1 MDNKNTVFLENTK
14 YANKVM
20 MSVLCASGGALIVVW
35 ILLETGL
42 LSMETGIP
50 RIPIIT
56 CLFMMIIA
64 EVLSARYWYE
74 KRWVKY
80 VLMAVLIVSYGVL
93 YGTFTYTVSI
103 LMVIPIVMS
112 SRYFSRKYT
121 VIVSLITFATFL
133 LADIWGANHGMLDL
147 NYLAL
152 PKGINVT
159 ITEDAWLSSFV
170 LGLQY
175 DKGLMIKNV
184 VCYSYAFKLL
194 LSLIVAIAS
203 MTVASQGRKMILKQ
217 QALTEETVGLST
229 ELAVASRIQKSML
242 PDTFPA
248 FPDRSEFDLY
258 ASMTPALLVGGD
270 FYDFFLVDDDHL
282 AVVMADVSDKGVPA
296 ALFMS
301 LSKNTIASNV
311 MQGKSPAKALTDANK
326 ILCRN
331 NTENMFVTVWLGILE
346 ISTGLLTVCNA
357 GHEPP
362 VLMRQGEEFM
372 VFRDIHGFAMG
383 CVEDADYEEYNLRL
397 RKGDKL
403 FLYTDGVTDATD
415 EDLNTLGINNVVAA
429 LNKDIN
435 AAPWQMLVIVQNR
448 IDDFVQKAQQF
459 DDITMLALEYK
470 KED

>member
-1 MDNKNTVFLENTK
+1 MDDKKTVLLENTK

-20 MSVLCASGGALIVVW
+20 MSVLCASGVALIAVW

-42 LSMETGIP
+42 LSMEKGIP
-50 RIPIIT
+50 RLPIIT
-56 CLFMMIIA
+56 CLLMMIIT
-64 EVLSARYWYE
+64 EILSMRYRYE

-80 VLMAVLIVSYGVL
+80 LLMGVLIVSYGVL
-93 YGTFTYTVSI
+93 YSTFTYTVSI

-121 VIVSLITFATFL
+121 MIVSLITFAVFL
-133 LADIWGANHGMLDL
+133 MADIWGANHGMFDL
-147 NYLAL
+147 NYLVL
-152 PKGINVT
+152 PKDTNIKIAG
-159 ITEDAWLSSFV
+159 DAWLSSYV
-170 LGLQY
+170 YGIPY

-194 LSLIVAIAS
+194 LSLVVAIAS
-203 MTVASQGRKMILKQ
+203 MTVAAQGRKMILKQ
-217 QALTEETVGLST
+217 QALTEETVGLNT
-229 ELAVASRIQKSML
+229 ELAMASKIQKSML

-248 FPDRSEFDLY
+248 FPERSEFDLY
-258 ASMTPALLVGGD
+258 ASMTPALSVGGD

-282 AVVMADVSDKGVPA
+282 AVVMGDVSDKGMPA

-301 LSKNTIASNV
+301 LSKNAIANNV

-331 NTENMFVTVWLGILE
+331 NTENMFVTVWLAILE

-362 VLMRQGEEFM
+362 ILMRHDEEFM

-383 CVEDADYEEYNLRL
+383 CIEDAEYEEYNLRL

-415 EDLNTLGINNVVAA
+415 ENLNTLGIDNVVAA
-429 LNKDIN
+429 LNKDLK

-470 KED
+470 KDT